1 MKNLIKNILREET
14 DLSPLEKYTR
24 SVFRKQIEVGD
35 IPHIPYHDFINRKL
49 IPKYY
54 KEITKSYF
62 SFLEEMYGVNGFEK
76 SKTLFHNTI
85 DIITQD
91 DLKNVGMDTGNDLFK
106 VDIPWI
112 EYNSKTNEM
121 VYGFKILDCYLE
133 TEYGMKTLSELL
145 SNNTP
150 DYVWNDV
157 TEFLIDQIS
166 EYFEY
171 KSYSFGLPITNITS
185 VWAD

>member
-1 MKNLIKNILREET
+1 MKILIKNILREET

-76 SKTLFHNTI
+76 SKMNI
-85 DIITQD
+85 NERII
-91 DLKNVGMDTGNDLFK
+91 
-106 VDIPWI
+106 
-112 EYNSKTNEM
+112 
-121 VYGFKILDCYLE
+121 
-133 TEYGMKTLSELL
+133 
-145 SNNTP
+145 NN
-150 DYVWNDV
+150 
-157 TEFLIDQIS
+157 L
-166 EYFEY
+166 
-171 KSYSFGLPITNITS
+171 NIF
-185 VWAD
+185 